1 MKRLYLLLGLLVL
14 VMVAA
19 RFKSSI
25 RKIIP
30 PAAGEF
36 MNHQTVAQRL
46 QQYGS
51 AARGRME
58 RHFAEAK
65 VSYPPRRVVL
75 VGLKAEH
82 ELQLYAGG
90 EASAH
95 FIRSYSILAASGM
108 PGPKLRE
115 GDRQ

>member
-14 VMVAA
+14 AIVAA

-30 PAAGEF
+30 PVAGEF

-46 QQYGS
+46 QQYGR

-65 VSYPPRRVVL
+65 VRADSLYQEIRIRL
-75 VGLKAEH
+75 AELPL
-82 ELQLYAGG
+82 EKPDG
-90 EASAH
+90 
-95 FIRSYSILAASGM
+95 R
-108 PGPKLRE
+108 
-115 GDRQ
+115 

>member
-1 MKRLYLLLGLLVL
+1 MKRLYLVLGLLVL
-14 VMVAA
+14 VIVAA

-30 PAAGEF
+30 PVAGEL

-46 QQYGS
+46 QEYGS

-65 VSYPPRRVVL
+65 VSWTDSLYQEIKTRL
-75 VGLKAEH
+75 AE
-82 ELQLYAGG
+82 LPLDKTDG
-90 EASAH
+90 
-95 FIRSYSILAASGM
+95 R
-108 PGPKLRE
+108 
-115 GDRQ
+115 